1 MLATLK
7 KHPDYISHKTVA
19 GTFKGEKVKY
29 IHVYM
34 KKTVNSNPWGLET
47 FSSADG
53 KGYLI
58 EFKQNKSKN
67 MATAKKAA
75 PKRKK
80 SPSAKKIC
88 RSVIKQ
94 EGVNQRTGK
103 LKTGYKYKKGG
114 GVVKVKAKK

>member
-7 KHPDYISHKTVA
+7 ANPDYISHKTVTGA
-19 GTFKGEKVKY
+19 FKGKKVTY

-34 KKTVNSNPWGLET
+34 KRTTASNPYGLET

-58 EFKQNKSKN
+58 EVKPNKSKG
-67 MATAKKAA
+67 MATKKKK
-75 PKRKK
+75 PSTSKFCRK
-80 SPSAKKIC
+80 
-88 RSVIKQ
+88 VVGNQ
-94 EGVNQRTGK
+94 EGINKTTGK
-103 LKTGYKYKKGG
+103 LKSGYKYKKGG

>member
-7 KHPDYISHKTVA
+7 ANPDYISHKTVA
-19 GTFKGEKVKY
+19 GTFKGKKVKY

-34 KKTVNSNPWGLET
+34 KRTTSSNPYGLET

-58 EFKQNKSKN
+58 EVKPKKTKI
-67 MATAKKAA
+67 MAVAKKKKPSTAKFC
-75 PKRKK
+75 RK
-80 SPSAKKIC
+80 
-88 RSVIKQ
+88 VVGKQ
-94 EGVNQRTGK
+94 EGINKTTGK
-103 LKTGYKYKKGG
+103 LKSGYKYKKGG